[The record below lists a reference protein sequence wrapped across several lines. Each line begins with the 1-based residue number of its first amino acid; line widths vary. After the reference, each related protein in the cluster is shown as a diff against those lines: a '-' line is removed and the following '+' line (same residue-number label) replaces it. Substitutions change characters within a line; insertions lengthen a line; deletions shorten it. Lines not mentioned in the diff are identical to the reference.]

1 MANEIHNHQYYFFE
15 DFQLASKDFYDSL
28 KSFIETQQFP
38 DVKVDMKELSEGG
51 VFSAKREYL
60 WIKHKDLE
68 FYICASPFGTN
79 FFISWWLKD
88 TPDMIPGIWSGKS
101 SKKTLYQ
108 VDKELIF
115 LESIR
120 SAIKQAV
127 SAVTQSKGLRTRT
140 SDELIA
146 RNI

>member
-15 DFQLASKDFYDSL
+15 DFQLSTKEFYDSL
-28 KSFIETQQFP
+28 KSFIEKQEFP
-38 DVKVDMKELSEGG
+38 DVKIDFKELSESGM
-51 VFSAKREYL
+51 FSAKREYL

-68 FYICASPFGTN
+68 FYICAAPFGTN

-115 LESIR
+115 LESVR
-120 SAIKQAV
+120 SAIKHAI
-127 SAVTQSKGLRTRT
+127 AAITQTKGLRERT
-140 SDELIA
+140 MEELIA
-146 RNI
+146 KNI

>member
-15 DFQLASKDFYDSL
+15 DFQLSAKEFYDSL

-38 DVKVDMKELSEGG
+38 DVKIDMKELAEGG
-51 VFSAKREYL
+51 MFSAKREYL

-68 FYICASPFGTN
+68 FYICAAPFGTN

-88 TPDMIPGIWSGKS
+88 TPEMIPGIWSGKS

-120 SAIKQAV
+120 AAIKHAV
-127 SAVTQSKGLRTRT
+127 AAVTQAKGLRERT
-140 SDELIA
+140 TEELLA
-146 RNI
+146 KNI